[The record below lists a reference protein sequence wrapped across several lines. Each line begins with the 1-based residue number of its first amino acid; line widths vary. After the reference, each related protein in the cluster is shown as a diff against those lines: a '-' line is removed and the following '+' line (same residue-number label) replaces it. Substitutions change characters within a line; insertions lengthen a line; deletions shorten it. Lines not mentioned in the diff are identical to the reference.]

1 MHLPFSLRT
10 KITPSSATAIV
21 VSLLP
26 LIYFLPATRGNLVIS
41 PDDGVIFNVPLR
53 VAAANLMSS
62 GYLPLW
68 NPYIFS
74 GMPLHGSAQAGIL
87 FPLNWFYLVCSP
99 PVATNLMMLSSY
111 ALAALGAYLYA
122 RRSGATIAGA
132 ALTSLVWQ
140 WSGFLVA
147 QIGHT
152 NVVQTAALLPW
163 LLWAVDGY
171 GASGARKR
179 GVLLAGIVALQT
191 FAGHQQTLCYALLI
205 ASAYAVVMWRASQ
218 PARNWY
224 LRSLLLLAAGVALGA
239 VQILPT
245 YELMRNSLR
254 ASGSFDFFTS
264 FSLPPRFLLTFLAPY
279 IVGGGDGSLFRA
291 PYVGQPFYGEY
302 IGYVGVGTLMLSALV
317 LLIRRDARTKFWATA
332 VVIGLA
338 LALGSYWP
346 FKLYDVI
353 YYVPILNLFRV
364 PARHLME
371 VDFALAVL
379 AGRGLTAIHAATDR
393 QKAKQWVLAVGV
405 AVLLLTLLGV
415 TVGRPAAF
423 RLGREAPVSLL
434 RAPELFLPVVFAA
447 LSVWAL
453 WTLARRR
460 RRSATLL
467 TIAVLSLDL
476 VVWGQS
482 SGWRVSSLRADD
494 EYWQVPEMVKSLREL
509 ERRNLTP
516 YRILTAPHPF
526 DPTVRQVG
534 PAVSGLSDSTL
545 WTQPDIYMMH
555 GIENAAGYDG
565 FGLARYS
572 RLAGDMKLWG
582 ELGDPDRTL
591 RGDSREIDILNV
603 RYLLSMRRK
612 DGASRAATDA
622 PSSSAYPS
630 ATRELGNLMFAES
643 DLGVPSLGAGK
654 RLEFNLP
661 AVTADRVAL
670 LTNLS
675 WSESVPDGT
684 AIGHV
689 RLRASD
695 GRVFDFPLRAGADTA
710 EWAYDRV
717 DIRRRI
723 RHSRAKVATSY
734 PVEDAQGRYEAL
746 TYVASFALPKKST
759 ITGGEIAVER
769 SALWPDLLLSV
780 FRVSLIDSG
789 ASKTFPL
796 RREWMSEGLAAESDL
811 LQDSRPKE
819 SWKTDSRWRLLTQ
832 TAQVDIYENGRALP
846 RAWLVADA
854 LALSEQATLDVIR
867 TGKLPDGQVWEP
879 LRTALVETAVT
890 LSPARDVTG
899 SRAEVT
905 KHEPNRIEVKTSST
919 SPAILVLSENHY
931 PGWRSYVDGQS
942 VETLRVNYNQRGV
955 LLPAGE
961 HSVEFVYRPKSILLG
976 LIISLLAF
984 IVLVLWWAHLLPE
997 ARAAAPPLPLRKCS

>member
-1 MHLPFSLRT
+1 M
-10 KITPSSATAIV
+10 
-21 VSLLP
+21 
-26 LIYFLPATRGNLVIS
+26 
-41 PDDGVIFNVPLR
+41 IFNVPLR
-53 VAAANLMSS
+53 VAAASLITS

-87 FPLNWFYLVCSP
+87 FPLNWFYLACSP

-122 RRSGATIAGA
+122 RRTGATIAGA

-152 NVVQTAALLPW
+152 NLVQTAALLPW
-163 LLWAVDGY
+163 LLWALDGY
-171 GASGARKR
+171 GARGERKR
-179 GVLLAGIVALQT
+179 GVLLAVIVALQI

-205 ASAYAVVMWRASQ
+205 ASAYALVMWRASQ
-218 PARNWY
+218 PAGNWY
-224 LRSLLLLAAGVALGA
+224 LRSLLLLAAGVILAA

-264 FSLPPRFLLTFLAPY
+264 FSLPPLFLLTFVAPY
-279 IVGGGDGSLFRA
+279 VVGGGHGSLFRA
-291 PYVGQPFYGEY
+291 PYLGQPFYGEY
-302 IGYVGVGTLMLSALV
+302 IAYVGVGTLMLSALA
-317 LLIRRDARTKFWATA
+317 LFMKRDVRTKFWATV

-338 LALGSYWP
+338 LALGRYWP
-346 FKLYDVI
+346 FNLYGVI
-353 YYVPILNLFRV
+353 YYLPILNLFRV

-379 AGRGLTAIHAATDR
+379 AGRGLTAISAATDR
-393 QKAKQWVLAVGV
+393 QKAKRWALAVGV
-405 AVLLLTLLGV
+405 IVLLLTFLVV

-434 RAPELFLPVVFAA
+434 RAPELFLPIVFAA
-447 LSVWAL
+447 LSMWAL
-453 WTLARRR
+453 WTVASSR

-494 EYWQVPEMVKSLREL
+494 EYWQVPETVKSLREL
-509 ERRNLTP
+509 EQRNATP

-526 DPTVRQVG
+526 DPAVPPVG
-534 PAVSGLSDSTL
+534 PAVSGLADSTL

-572 RLAGDMKLWG
+572 RLAGDMKVWG
-582 ELGDPDRTL
+582 ELSDPDRTL

-603 RYLLSMRRK
+603 RYLLSARRK
-612 DGASRAATDA
+612 DGAPAAATA
-622 PSSSAYPS
+622 NSPPPTSPSAYPS
-630 ATRELGNLMFAES
+630 ATRELGNVMFAES
-643 DLGVPSLGAGK
+643 DLGLPSLGAGK
-654 RLEFNLP
+654 RIEFNLP

-670 LTNLS
+670 LTNMS

-684 AIGHV
+684 VVGHV
-689 RLRASD
+689 RLLASD

-710 EWAYDRV
+710 EWAHDRV

-723 RHSRAKVATSY
+723 QHSRAKVATSY
-734 PVEDAQGRYEAL
+734 PVEDAQGRYEAH
-746 TYVASFALPKKST
+746 TYVASFTLPEKST

-769 SALWPDLLLSV
+769 SSLWPDLLLSV

-789 ASKTFPL
+789 AGKAFPL
-796 RREWMSEGLAAESDL
+796 RREWMSEGLASESGLPQDL
-811 LQDSRPKE
+811 RPQESRKP
-819 SWKTDSRWRLLTQ
+819 DSRWRLITQ
-832 TAQVDIYENGRALP
+832 TPQVDIYENERALP

-854 LALSEQATLDVIR
+854 LALAEQPMLDVVR
-867 TGKLPDGQVWEP
+867 TGKLPNGQVWEP
-879 LRTALVETAVT
+879 LRTALVEHAVT
-890 LSPARDVTG
+890 LSPAQDVTG
-899 SRAEVT
+899 SHAGVT
-905 KHEPNRIEVKTSST
+905 KHEPNRLRIKTSSK
-919 SPAILVLSENHY
+919 SPTILVVSENHF

-942 VETLRVNYNQRGV
+942 VDTVRVNYNQRGV
-955 LLPAGE
+955 LLAAGE
-961 HSVEFVYRPKSILLG
+961 HTVEFLYRPKSVLLG
-976 LIISLLAF
+976 LIISLLAAT
-984 IVLVLWWAHLLPE
+984 LLGLWWAQLLPE
-997 ARAAAPPLPLRKCS
+997 GWVKPR

>member
-1 MHLPFSLRT
+1 MHLPFSLRA
-10 KITPSSATAIV
+10 KITPGSATAIV

-53 VAAANLMSS
+53 VTAAKLISS

-87 FPLNWFYLVCSP
+87 FPLNWFYLVSSAP
-99 PVATNLMMLSSY
+99 MATNLMMLSSY

-152 NVVQTAALLPW
+152 NVVHTAALRPW

-171 GASGARKR
+171 GASGERKR
-179 GVLLAGIVALQT
+179 GVLVAGIIALQT
-191 FAGHQQTLCYALLI
+191 FAGHQQTLSYTLII
-205 ASAYAVVMWRASQ
+205 ASAYAVVMWRAAQ
-218 PARNWY
+218 PARSWY
-224 LRSLLLLAAGVALGA
+224 LRSLLLLAAGVVLAA

-264 FSLPPRFLLTFLAPY
+264 FSLPPSFLLTFFAPY
-279 IVGGGDGSLFRA
+279 VLGGGDGSLFRA
-291 PYVGQPFYGEY
+291 PYVGQQFYGEY
-302 IGYVGVGTLMLSALV
+302 IGYVGVGTLMLSALA
-317 LLIRRDARTKFWATA
+317 LLIKRDARTKLWATV

-338 LALGSYWP
+338 LALGRYWP
-346 FKLYDVI
+346 FKLYWVI

-379 AGRGLTAIHAATDR
+379 AGRGLTALHAATDR
-393 QKAKQWVLAVGV
+393 EKAKRWALTVGV
-405 AVLLLTLLGV
+405 AIFLLTLLIV
-415 TVGRPAAF
+415 TVGRPEAF

-447 LSVWAL
+447 LSVWAI

-460 RRSATLL
+460 LRWATVL

-476 VVWGQS
+476 IVWGQS
-482 SGWRVSSLRADD
+482 SGWRVSSLRADA
-494 EYWQVPEMVKSLREL
+494 EYWQVPETVRSLREL
-509 ERRNLTP
+509 ERRDSTP

-526 DPTVRQVG
+526 DPAVPPVG
-534 PAVSGLSDSTL
+534 PAVSGLGDTTL

-572 RLAGDMKLWG
+572 RLAGDMKVWG
-582 ELGDPDRTL
+582 ELSDPDRSL
-591 RGDSREIDILNV
+591 RGNSREIDILNV
-603 RYLLSMRRK
+603 RYLLSTRQK
-612 DGASRAATDA
+612 VGAPRAATADSSPA
-622 PSSSAYPS
+622 PSSFPYPS
-630 ATRELGNLMFAES
+630 ATQELGNVMFAEN
-643 DLGVPSLGAGK
+643 DLGLPSLSGGK

-661 AVTADRVAL
+661 AVTVDRVAL
-670 LTNLS
+670 LTNMS

-684 AIGHV
+684 VVGHV

-695 GRVFDFPLRAGADTA
+695 GRVFDFPVRAGADTA

-717 DIRRRI
+717 DIRRHI

-734 PVEDAQGRYEAL
+734 QVQDAQGGYEAH
-746 TYVASFALPKKST
+746 TYVASFALPEKST

-769 SALWPDLLLSV
+769 SVLWPDLLLSV

-789 ASKTFPL
+789 AGKTFPL
-796 RREWMSEGLAAESDL
+796 QREWISEGLASGSDL
-811 LQDSRPKE
+811 GQDSPKGN
-819 SWKTDSRWRLLTQ
+819 SRWQLLTQ

-846 RAWLVADA
+846 RTWLAPDA
-854 LALSEQATLDVIR
+854 LALSEQSTLDVIR
-867 TGKLPDGQVWEP
+867 TGRLPDGQVWEP

-890 LSPARDVTG
+890 LSSARAVTG

-919 SPAILVLSENHY
+919 SPAILVVSENHY
-931 PGWRSYVDGQS
+931 PGWRSYMDGQS

-961 HSVEFVYRPKSILLG
+961 HSVEFVYRPKSVLLG
-976 LIISLLAF
+976 LIISLLVAA
-984 IVLVLWWAHLLPE
+984 LLGLWWAHLLPE
-997 ARAAAPPLPLRKCS
+997 GWLKSR

>member
-1 MHLPFSLRT
+1 MRLPFSLR
-10 KITPSSATAIV
+10 KITPSSATAVV

-53 VAAANLMSS
+53 VAAAHLVSS

-74 GMPLHGSAQAGIL
+74 GMPLHGSSQAGIL

-140 WSGFLVA
+140 WSGFLVS

-152 NVVQTAALLPW
+152 NVVQTAGLLPW

-171 GASGARKR
+171 GASGERKR

-205 ASAYAVVMWRASQ
+205 ASAYAVVMWRASH
-218 PARNWY
+218 PAGNCY
-224 LRSLLLLAAGVALGA
+224 LRSLLLLAAGVALAA

-254 ASGSFDFFTS
+254 ATGSFDFFTS

-279 IVGGGDGSLFRA
+279 IVGGGDSLLFRA
-291 PYVGQPFYGEY
+291 PYLGQPFYGEY
-302 IGYVGVGTLMLSALV
+302 IGYVGVGTLMLSALA
-317 LLIRRDARTKFWATA
+317 LLVKRDARTKFWATI
-332 VVIGLA
+332 VVIGLM
-338 LALGSYWP
+338 LALGRYGP

-371 VDFALAVL
+371 VDFAFAVL
-379 AGRGLTAIHAATDR
+379 AGRGLTSIQVATDR
-393 QKAKQWVLAVGV
+393 QKAKRWALAVGV
-405 AVLLLTLLGV
+405 AVLLLTILVV

-453 WTLARRR
+453 WTLAISR
-460 RRSATLL
+460 RRSASLL

-482 SGWRVSSLRADD
+482 SGWRVASLRAGD
-494 EYWQVPEMVKSLREL
+494 EYWQVPEIVNSLREL
-509 ERRNLTP
+509 ERQNLTP

-526 DPTVRQVG
+526 DPAVPPVG
-534 PAVSGLSDSTL
+534 PAVSGLADSTL

-572 RLAGDMKLWG
+572 RLAGDMKAWG
-582 ELGDPDRTL
+582 ELSNPDRTL

-612 DGASRAATDA
+612 DGASRAATANSPHA
-622 PSSSAYPS
+622 PSFSTYPS
-630 ATRELGNLMFAES
+630 ATRELGNVMFAEN
-643 DLGVPSLGAGK
+643 DLGVPSLGSGK
-654 RLEFNLP
+654 RLEINLP
-661 AVTADRVAL
+661 VVSADRVAL

-675 WSESVPDGT
+675 WSESVPDGL

-710 EWAYDRV
+710 EWAYDRA
-717 DIRRRI
+717 DIRQRI
-723 RHSRAKVATSY
+723 RHSRAEVATSY
-734 PVEDAQGRYEAL
+734 PVEDAQGRYEGH
-746 TYVASFALPKKST
+746 TYVASFALPKKAA

-769 SALWPDLLLSV
+769 SALWPDLHLSV

-811 LQDSRPKE
+811 RQDSQPQE
-819 SWKTDSRWRLLTQ
+819 SRKTDRRWRLLTQ
-832 TAQVDIYENGRALP
+832 TSQVDIYENGRALP
-846 RAWLVADA
+846 RAWLVTDA
-854 LALSEQATLDVIR
+854 LYLAEQTTLDVIR
-867 TGKLPDGQVWEP
+867 TGKLPNGQVWEP
-879 LRTALVETAVT
+879 LHTALVDTVVT
-890 LSPARDVTG
+890 LSGARDVSG

-905 KHEPNRIEVKTSST
+905 KHEPSRIGIKTSST

-931 PGWRSYVDGQS
+931 PGWRAYVDGQS

-955 LLPAGE
+955 LLPAGV
-961 HSVEFVYRPKSILLG
+961 HNVEFVYRPKSILLG
-976 LIISLLAF
+976 LIISLLVF
-984 IVLVLWWAHLLPE
+984 IVLLLWRAHLLPE
-997 ARAAAPPLPLRKCS
+997 APLRRIMSR

>member
-1 MHLPFSLRT
+1 MPLPFSLRT

-87 FPLNWFYLVCSP
+87 FPLNWFYLVSNP

-111 ALAALGAYLYA
+111 ALAALGAYLFA
-122 RRSGATIAGA
+122 RRSGATIGGA

-152 NVVQTAALLPW
+152 NVVHTAALLPW
-163 LLWAVDGY
+163 LLWAIDGY
-171 GASGARKR
+171 GASGARRR
-179 GVLLAGIVALQT
+179 GVLLAGIVALQI

-205 ASAYAVVMWRASQ
+205 ASAYAVAMWRSSQ
-218 PARNWY
+218 PDRNWY
-224 LRSLLLLAAGVALGA
+224 LRSLLLLAAGVVLAA

-254 ASGSFDFFTS
+254 ANGSFDFFTS
-264 FSLPPRFLLTFLAPY
+264 FSLPPRFLLTFFAPY
-279 IVGGGDGSLFRA
+279 ILGGGDGSLFRA

-302 IGYVGVGTLMLSALV
+302 IGYVGLGTLMLSALA
-317 LLIRRDARTKFWATA
+317 LLIKRDARTKFWATV

-338 LALGSYWP
+338 LALGRYWP
-346 FKLYDVI
+346 FRLYGVI
-353 YYVPILNLFRV
+353 YYLPLLNLFRV

-379 AGRGLTAIHAATDR
+379 AGRGLTAIHATTDR
-393 QKAKQWVLAVGV
+393 QRTTRWALAVGV
-405 AVLLLTLLGV
+405 AVLLLTFLVV

-447 LSVWAL
+447 LTGWAI
-453 WTLARRR
+453 WTLARRGG
-460 RRSATLL
+460 RSASLL

-482 SGWRVSSLRADD
+482 SGWRVSSLRAED
-494 EYWQVPEMVKSLREL
+494 EYWQVPETVKPLREL
-509 ERRNLTP
+509 GRNSTP

-526 DPTVRQVG
+526 DPAVPPVG
-534 PAVSGLSDSTL
+534 PAVTGLAPTL

-572 RLAGDMKLWG
+572 RLAGDMKVWG
-582 ELGDPDRTL
+582 ELDDPDRTL
-591 RGDSREIDILNV
+591 RGNSREIDILNV
-603 RYLLSMRRK
+603 RYLLSMRRQ
-612 DGASRAATDA
+612 DGRSGAATVNSLSA
-622 PSSSAYPS
+622 TSSSDYPS
-630 ATRELGNLMFAES
+630 ATREHGNVMFAEN
-643 DLGVPSLGAGK
+643 DLGLPSIGAGK
-654 RLEFNLP
+654 RLEFTLP
-661 AVTADRVAL
+661 AVAADRVGL
-670 LTNLS
+670 LTNMS
-675 WSESVPDGT
+675 FSESVPDGT
-684 AIGHV
+684 VVGYV

-734 PVEDAQGRYEAL
+734 PVEDAQGRYQAH
-746 TYVASFALPKKST
+746 TYVTSFALSEKAT

-789 ASKTFPL
+789 ESKTFPL
-796 RREWMSEGLAAESDL
+796 RREWMTEGLAAKSDL
-811 LQDSRPKE
+811 PRDSRSQVSLP
-819 SWKTDSRWRLLTQ
+819 DSRWRLVTQ

-846 RAWLVADA
+846 RAWVAAA
-854 LALSEQATLDVIR
+854 LGLPEQTMLEVIR
-867 TGKLPDGQVWEP
+867 SGKLPNGQVWEP
-879 LRTALVETAVT
+879 MRTALVETAVT
-890 LSPARDVTG
+890 LTPAEDTG

-905 KHEPNRIEVKTSST
+905 KHEPNRIGVKTSST
-919 SPAILVLSENHY
+919 SPGILVLSENHY
-931 PGWRSYVDGQS
+931 LGWRSYLNGQP

-961 HSVEFVYRPKSILLG
+961 HSVEFLYRPRSVLLG
-976 LIISLLAF
+976 LITSLLVF
-984 IVLVLWWAHLLPE
+984 IVLILWWARLLPN
-997 ARAAAPPLPLRKCS
+997 AWVKPR